1 MQARQDELQRQL
13 LTFQEQQLAFQA
25 QQTAMMAA
33 LMAASGIQLP
43 QLPGTSSVRLPTP
56 APQTQSPSQQPLQ
69 LPAQSQPF
77 STPQHQISQGACY
90 LFRL

>member
-1 MQARQDELQRQL
+1 M
-13 LTFQEQQLAFQA
+13 FQV

-43 QLPGTSSVRLPTP
+43 QIQLPGTLSIRPPTP
-56 APQTQSPSQQPLQ
+56 APQSQSQPPLE

-77 STPQHQISQGACY
+77 STPEHQVSPGAISSGFEQVP
-90 LFRL
+90 